1 VASCLECTPTYPD
14 VAQSSYVIDRVADM
28 IVSGRFNIW
37 PTELERT
44 ISAMPGARDVVVFGV
59 PDQKGG
65 ETPLAEVILEDGVS
79 LTEDVVIAECADR
92 LGSYKK
98 PGKVVFRADPFPR
111 SPVGKIQR
119 KVIRE
124 QY

>member
-1 VASCLECTPTYPD
+1 
-14 VAQSSYVIDRVADM
+14 VIDDC
-28 IVSGRFNIW
+28 
-37 PTELERT
+37 
-44 ISAMPGARDVVVFGV
+44 ARH
-59 PDQKGG
+59 
-65 ETPLAEVILEDGVS
+65 
-79 LTEDVVIAECADR
+79 

-124 QY
+124 QYWTGHDRRVAGS